1 MIGAMTQE
9 MNYLMES
16 ITDAIYHLPTFLKTK
31 IRINSMIFLKTA
43 NTHDSIYFISNELVF
58 CIILYPFCNKMTMSW
73 RGKNKFCAII
83 A

>member
-31 IRINSMIFLKTA
+31 IMDKSHDFLK
-43 NTHDSIYFISNELVF
+43 DSEYS
-58 CIILYPFCNKMTMSW
+58 
-73 RGKNKFCAII
+73 
-83 A
+83 